1 MIEGRKTTLRTDHKP
16 LTYMF
21 TLKSEKTID
30 RQGPKTF
37 KYGSKIIRCS
47 FQKIKR
53 KKKRNSRITFKN
65 NDTWLSKPKVDLP
78 LNHIDPDNHISLPIS
93 SKLVELEEN
102 QVEKLQTLVDYP
114 HNIKDP
120 KQKKNLDLE
129 VEVQNK
135 TSEVIFLNPAT
146 KQTDGNNDIQFL
158 SDAISQPEPT
168 PLISLLESPCEIK
181 LSENFDF
188 EDPVTWPLINDK
200 FRKFIVEHGPKLE
213 TYKNYNFPLDET
225 SRHFHEKW
233 LFRTL
238 PNGEEVRRACISL
251 GFNNWKKLNPKISD
265 HEKSPSHK
273 ESVFK
278 WKEFEK
284 RLHGGKT
291 IDCTLQNAIKSE
303 KEKWKAILK
312 ILFDVILFCAKN
324 NLALRG
330 TDERIGKP
338 NCGIFLSTLELLSHY
353 NPILAKHIEEVNA
366 KNNVISYF
374 SPQIQNEIISLLG
387 KSTREK
393 LLNRVKESKYYSIMF
408 DCTPDVSHKE
418 QMSQVLRYVYISN
431 GTVSVE
437 ETFIDF
443 MESHE
448 KTGEGLSLEIIE
460 KLNKDDLKLSNCRGQ
475 SYDNASNMSGKY
487 KGVKTRIMQIN
498 NLAVYVPCNA
508 HSLNLVGDDAAKVCV
523 RMITFFDTVQQIF
536 IFFSS
541 STSRWTTLM
550 KCINISLKC
559 TSATRWSAKQDSVSA
574 LKRNLKNVYNV
585 LKEMSENP
593 KLPKEVILGATNLLK
608 HLDFN
613 FFCLLDLWNE
623 ILTTINRVNLA
634 LQKKSLT
641 IDSATKMVKG
651 LILSVQ
657 TMRNEGIEKTI
668 EFSKVIA
675 NDLGIKANFS
685 DKRKRKVKKLDF
697 EIIEDNVQV
706 LSQQNEFKKDIFE
719 VYDRILTELSNRFE
733 NMSEINE
740 NFGFLYGSSL
750 TDHSMD
756 YIQKCAADLSLKY
769 KTDLNSSDFIS
780 EIKDFKSQ
788 AFSLLPDLRAA
799 TPLALL
805 QLITTYSLRA
815 EYPNVEIALRI
826 FLTLPIT
833 VATCERSFSKLKL
846 IKNYLRSTMGQDR
859 ISDMAIL
866 SIEHTVVN
874 TLDINKLIEDFAG
887 KKARKIA
894 I

>member
-1 MIEGRKTTLRTDHKP
+1 MAPKLSGSAFKKLR
-16 LTYMF
+16 
-21 TLKSEKTID
+21 E
-30 RQGPKTF
+30 
-37 KYGSKIIRCS
+37 
-47 FQKIKR
+47 
-53 KKKRNSRITFKN
+53 KKKENQESLAKTLNS
-65 NDTWLSKPKVDLP
+65 WLSTSNINQP
-78 LNHIDPDNHISLPIS
+78 LNSDNHISLSIS
-93 SKLVELEEN
+93 SKLVELETN
-102 QVEKLQTLVDYP
+102 QVEKKIDSE
-114 HNIKDP
+114 I
-120 KQKKNLDLE
+120 
-129 VEVQNK
+129 EVQNN
-135 TSEVIFLNPAT
+135 TSSVKILSSPI
-146 KQTDGNNDIQFL
+146 KPTDDNNDIQSL
-158 SDAISQPEPT
+158 SKPIFESEFT
-168 PLISLLESPCEIK
+168 PLNSLLESSCEIK

-188 EDPVTWPLINDK
+188 EDPVTWPLISDK
-200 FRKFIVEHGPKLE
+200 FRIFIVEHGPKLE
-213 TYKNYNFPLDET
+213 NYKNYNFPIDDT
-225 SRHFHEKW
+225 GRHFHEKW

-238 PNGEEVRRACISL
+238 PNGEEVRRPWILYSKQKNVLFCFSCVLFSTEKNQYFSSISL
-251 GFNNWKKLNPKISD
+251 GFNNWKKLNPKISE
-265 HEKSPSHK
+265 HEKSTSHR
-273 ESVFK
+273 ECVFK

-284 RLHGGKT
+284 RLRGGKT
-291 IDCTLQNAIKSE
+291 IDCTLQNAITSE
-303 KEKWKAILK
+303 KKKWKDILK

-353 NPILAKHIEEVNA
+353 NPILAKHIEKVNA

-374 SPQIQNEIISLLG
+374 SPQIQNEIISILG

-393 LLNRVKESKYYSIMF
+393 GLNRIKESKYYSIMF

-431 GTVSVE
+431 GTVSIE

-443 MESHE
+443 IESHE
-448 KTGEGLSLEIIE
+448 KTGEGLALEITE
-460 KLNKDDLKLSNCRGQ
+460 KIKKDDLKLSNCRGQ
-475 SYDNASNMSGKY
+475 SYDNAANMSGKY
-487 KGVKTRIMQIN
+487 KGVKTRILQIN
-498 NLAVYVPCNA
+498 NLAMYVPCNA
-508 HSLNLVGDDAAKVCV
+508 HSLNLVGNDAAKVCI
-523 RMITFFDTVQQIF
+523 RMITFFDTVQQTF
-536 IFFSS
+536 NFFSS

-550 KCINISLKC
+550 KSINISLKC
-559 TSATRWSAKQDSVSA
+559 TSSTRWSAKQDSVSA
-574 LKRNLKNVYNV
+574 LKRNLKDVYNV
-585 LKEMSENP
+585 LKEMSENSN
-593 KLPKEVILGATNLLK
+593 LPKEVILGATNLLK

-613 FFCLLDLWNE
+613 FFCLLYLWNE

-651 LILSVQ
+651 LILSIQ
-657 TMRNEGIEKTI
+657 TMRNEGIDKAI
-668 EFSKVIA
+668 EYGKNIA
-675 NDLGIKANFS
+675 NDLGVKANFS

-697 EIIEDNVQV
+697 ELIDDDLQV

-719 VYDRILTELSNRFE
+719 VYDRILTELYNRFE

-750 TDHSMD
+750 MDHSME

-769 KTDLNSSDFIS
+769 ETDLNSSDFIS
-780 EIKDFKSQ
+780 EIKDFKCQ

-815 EYPNVEIALRI
+815 EYPNVETALRM

-846 IKNYLRSTMGQDR
+846 IKNYLRSTMGQER

-866 SIEHTVVN
+866 SIEHTLVN
-874 TLDINKLIEDFAG
+874 TLDIHELIEDFAG
-887 KKARKIA
+887 KKARKIS

>member
-1 MIEGRKTTLRTDHKP
+1 MAPKLSGAAFKKLR
-16 LTYMF
+16 
-21 TLKSEKTID
+21 E
-30 RQGPKTF
+30 
-37 KYGSKIIRCS
+37 
-47 FQKIKR
+47 
-53 KKKRNSRITFKN
+53 KKKETQESLSKTMN
-65 NDTWLSKPKVDLP
+65 TWLSKPKVDLP
-78 LNHIDPDNHISLPIS
+78 LNHLDPDNHISLPIS

-146 KQTDGNNDIQFL
+146 KQIDDNNDIQSL

-200 FRKFIVEHGPKLE
+200 FRTFIVEHGPKLE

-225 SRHFHEKW
+225 GRHFHEKW

-238 PNGEEVRRACISL
+238 PNGEE
-251 GFNNWKKLNPKISD
+251 
-265 HEKSPSHK
+265 
-273 ESVFK
+273 
-278 WKEFEK
+278 
-284 RLHGGKT
+284 
-291 IDCTLQNAIKSE
+291 NAIKSE

-353 NPILAKHIEEVNA
+353 NPILAKHIEEVND

-475 SYDNASNMSGKY
+475 SYDNAANMSGKY

-508 HSLNLVGDDAAKVCV
+508 HSLNLVGNDAAKVCV

-536 IFFSS
+536 NFFSS

-668 EFSKVIA
+668 EFGKVIA

-706 LSQQNEFKKDIFE
+706 LSQQNEFKKDSFE

-769 KTDLNSSDFIS
+769 ETDLNSSDFIS

>member
-1 MIEGRKTTLRTDHKP
+1 M
-16 LTYMF
+16 
-21 TLKSEKTID
+21 
-30 RQGPKTF
+30 
-37 KYGSKIIRCS
+37 
-47 FQKIKR
+47 
-53 KKKRNSRITFKN
+53 N
-65 NDTWLSKPKVDLP
+65 TWLSKPKVDLP
-78 LNHIDPDNHISLPIS
+78 LNHLDPDNHISLPIS

-146 KQTDGNNDIQFL
+146 KQIDDNNDIQSL

-200 FRKFIVEHGPKLE
+200 FRTFIVEHGPKLE

-225 SRHFHEKW
+225 GRHFHEKW

-238 PNGEEVRRACISL
+238 PNGEEVRRTWLLYSKQKNVLFCFPCVIFSIENTQYFSSISL

-330 TDERIGKP
+330 TDEQIGKP

-374 SPQIQNEIISLLG
+374 SPQIQNKIISLLG

-448 KTGEGLSLEIIE
+448 KNWRRII
-460 KLNKDDLKLSNCRGQ
+460 
-475 SYDNASNMSGKY
+475 
-487 KGVKTRIMQIN
+487 
-498 NLAVYVPCNA
+498 
-508 HSLNLVGDDAAKVCV
+508 
-523 RMITFFDTVQQIF
+523 F
-536 IFFSS
+536 
-541 STSRWTTLM
+541 
-550 KCINISLKC
+550 
-559 TSATRWSAKQDSVSA
+559 
-574 LKRNLKNVYNV
+574 RN
-585 LKEMSENP
+585 
-593 KLPKEVILGATNLLK
+593 
-608 HLDFN
+608 H
-613 FFCLLDLWNE
+613 
-623 ILTTINRVNLA
+623 
-634 LQKKSLT
+634 
-641 IDSATKMVKG
+641 
-651 LILSVQ
+651 
-657 TMRNEGIEKTI
+657 
-668 EFSKVIA
+668 
-675 NDLGIKANFS
+675 
-685 DKRKRKVKKLDF
+685 
-697 EIIEDNVQV
+697 
-706 LSQQNEFKKDIFE
+706 
-719 VYDRILTELSNRFE
+719 
-733 NMSEINE
+733 
-740 NFGFLYGSSL
+740 
-750 TDHSMD
+750 
-756 YIQKCAADLSLKY
+756 
-769 KTDLNSSDFIS
+769 
-780 EIKDFKSQ
+780 
-788 AFSLLPDLRAA
+788 
-799 TPLALL
+799 
-805 QLITTYSLRA
+805 
-815 EYPNVEIALRI
+815 
-826 FLTLPIT
+826 
-833 VATCERSFSKLKL
+833 
-846 IKNYLRSTMGQDR
+846 
-859 ISDMAIL
+859 
-866 SIEHTVVN
+866 
-874 TLDINKLIEDFAG
+874 
-887 KKARKIA
+887 RKIK
-894 I
+894 